1 MVIKQ
6 ILFPVV
12 PLGYARF
19 AFSSL
24 EGQSNDPSFTQK
36 RVFLELIFYYSYPI
50 NSFINLLNTY
60 LLSAHY
66 VAGTRQAVSK

>member
-12 PLGYARF
+12 PLGNARF

-24 EGQSNDPSFTQK
+24 ESQSNDLSFTQK
-36 RVFLELIFYYSYPI
+36 SVPRIDILLLIPYQ
-50 NSFINLLNTY
+50 FI
-60 LLSAHY
+60 H
-66 VAGTRQAVSK
+66 